1 MANDPWQ
8 TIAGNAVLIPPNPKG
23 ILHFLGGA
31 FVAAAPQVT
40 YRLLLEYLADQG
52 YVIIATPFSS
62 GFDHGEIAK
71 AALNRFEQA
80 IARLH
85 HTRQLSPR
93 YLPVYGLGHSMGCKL
108 HLLIASLFEVER
120 AGNVFLAYNNFPAKR
135 SIPLLEQM
143 TDTLSNPL
151 DRMREAARQAVSD
164 RDLPTSLRNAIPA
177 DWKKTIKQGLKQ
189 IDLENFNPNDLNPLN
204 LDTLDKLDLNKL
216 EFVPSPDE
224 TLGIIA
230 ADYPVR
236 RNLLVKFRDDD
247 IDQTLTLRDLLTD
260 KFGNLVCFCPL
271 NGNHTTPIGQDL
283 RWPVG
288 ETFSPIDAVGQWM
301 RQGVYQDLDRLKR
314 EIARWLDPTVTP
326 V

>member
-8 TIAGNAVLIPPNPKG
+8 TIAGNVVLIPPNPKG
-23 ILHFLGGA
+23 IIHFHGGA
-31 FVAAAPQVT
+31 VVAAAPQVT

-52 YVIIATPFSS
+52 YVIVATPFTS
-62 GFDHGEIAK
+62 GLDHGEIAK
-71 AALNRFEQA
+71 TTLNRFEQA

-85 HTRQLSPR
+85 HARQLGSR

-151 DRMREAARQAVSD
+151 DRMRQAARQAVTD
-164 RDLPTSLRNAIPA
+164 RNLPASLRDAIPA
-177 DWKKTIKQGLKQ
+177 DWKNTIKQGLKQ
-189 IDLENFNPNDLNPLN
+189 IDLENLRSGELNF
-204 LDTLDKLDLNKL
+204 DKLDLNKL
-216 EFVPSPDE
+216 EFIPSPDE
-224 TLGIIA
+224 TLEIIT

-236 RNLLVKFRDDD
+236 RNLLVKFREDDL
-247 IDQTLTLRDLLTD
+247 DQTLTLRDVLTD
-260 KFGNLVCFCPL
+260 KFGNFVSFRLL

-326 V
+326 A

>member
-1 MANDPWQ
+1 MANDSWQ
-8 TIAGNAVLIPPNPKG
+8 TIAGSTVLIPPNPKG

-40 YRLLLEYLADQG
+40 YRLLLEYLADRG
-52 YVIIATPFSS
+52 YVIVATPFMS

-71 AALNRFEQA
+71 ATLNSFEQA

-85 HTRQLSPR
+85 HRRQLSPR

-120 AGNVFLAYNNFPAKR
+120 AGNIFLAYNNFPAKR
-135 SIPLLEQM
+135 SIPLLEQF

-151 DRMREAARQAVSD
+151 ERMREAARQVVTD
-164 RDLPTSLRNAIPA
+164 RKLPDSLRDAIPQ
-177 DWKKTIKQGLKQ
+177 DWKQTLKQGLKQ
-189 IDLENFNPNDLNPLN
+189 IDFDNFNPINLNTLDLN
-204 LDTLDKLDLNKL
+204 KLDLNKL

-224 TLGIIA
+224 TLEIIA
-230 ADYPVR
+230 ADYPIR
-236 RNLLVKFRDDD
+236 RNLLVKFRDDE
-247 IDQTLTLRDLLTD
+247 IDQTLVLHDLLTD
-260 KFGNLVCFCPL
+260 KFGNFVSFRPL
-271 NGNHTTPIGQDL
+271 NGNHITPIGQDL
-283 RWPVG
+283 RWQVG